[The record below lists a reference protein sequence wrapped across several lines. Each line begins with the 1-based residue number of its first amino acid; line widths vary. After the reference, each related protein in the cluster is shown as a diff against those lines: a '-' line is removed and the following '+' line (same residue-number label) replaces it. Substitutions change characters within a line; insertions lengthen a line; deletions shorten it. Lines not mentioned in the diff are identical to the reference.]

1 MRSKLETQKA
11 TERAEFLGQKTS
23 ANASGGF
30 LRLRSF
36 LIFFESAY
44 FDGGGRLLTLVDF
57 C

>member
-1 MRSKLETQKA
+1 MRSKLQTQKA

-36 LIFFESAY
+36 RIFFEPSC
-44 FDGGGRLLTLVDF
+44 FDGSGRVLTLVDVS
-57 C
+57 